1 MKDRFKILII
11 EDESDMI
18 DLLRLILERSKFEV
32 VGAVG
37 GRKGLDLVR
46 AERPDLILLDLMMPH
61 LNGWEVYRQLKTDS
75 ELKGIP
81 VIVITV
87 RPRDD
92 DETLGTRIAKVDGYI
107 TKPFRQQELLDNIHR
122 VLERN

>member
-122 VLERN
+122 VLEKN